1 MTTKELTYN
10 DLDLNVKEIYDLMGY
25 GDNRPDTDVVAEVDA
40 MLADIRRWLRPRMS
54 FFVTRDFEGF
64 DVGRIISRQLEMAE
78 AYCFFICTA
87 GEEYQEFMEQF
98 MKSEEDASDG
108 TGEDMFRAYL
118 AHSIGSALVERCADK
133 MEEVLQAQIDKL
145 GWHRTNRFSPGYCG
159 WHVMEQQKLFP
170 LFKGETCGVSLTE
183 SSLMMPIKSVSG
195 VIGLGKNVRYLPY
208 TCGLCNYENCYKRK
222 KR

>member
-1 MTTKELTYN
+1 MTTKELTY
-10 DLDLNVKEIYDLMGY
+10 DELDVRIKDIYELMGY
-25 GDNRPDTDVVAEVDA
+25 GDSLPDTAVTTEVDA
-40 MLADIRRWLRPRMS
+40 MLSEIRQWLRPRMA

-64 DVGRIISRQLEMAE
+64 EVGKIISHQLKKAE
-78 AYCFFICTA
+78 AYCFFVCTA
-87 GEEYQEFMEQF
+87 GQEYQDFMER
-98 MKSEEDASDG
+98 ASGHDSTMPEG
-108 TGEDMFRAYL
+108 VGEDMFRAYL

-170 LFKGETCGVSLTE
+170 LFCGETCGVSLTD

-195 VIGLGKNVRYLPY
+195 VIGLGKDVRYLPY
-208 TCGLCNYENCYKRK
+208 TCGLCNYADCYKRK

>member
-1 MTTKELTYN
+1 
-10 DLDLNVKEIYDLMGY
+10 
-25 GDNRPDTDVVAEVDA
+25 
-40 MLADIRRWLRPRMS
+40 MS

-64 DVGRIISRQLEMAE
+64 DVGRIISRQLERAE

-87 GEEYQEFMEQF
+87 GEEYQEFMERF
-98 MKSEEDASDG
+98 MKPEEDASDG
-108 TGEDMFRAYL
+108 MGEDMFRAYL